1 MDSRLRREERLR
13 GLSTIRRLFE
23 SGNQGFVYPLRYI
36 WQVEPIDSAGVEFSL
51 LFSVPKRN
59 HRRANKRNLLKRRLR
74 EAFRLNKGSIVD
86 RYEGGGY
93 RINIALVYS
102 TKELHRFKTVNNAIQ
117 RVLKDISKDIEA
129 NNRSASSSVS
139 GDL

>member
-23 SGNQGFVYPLRYI
+23 SGNQGFIYPLRYI
-36 WQVEPIDSAGVEFSL
+36 WQVEPVDSAGVEFSV

-74 EAFRLNKGSIVD
+74 EAFRLGKSCNALPC
-86 RYEGGGY
+86 EQGGY
-93 RINIALVYS
+93 RINIALIYS

-117 RVLKDISKDIEA
+117 RILKELSKGVEA
-129 NNRSASSSVS
+129 NHSSASSTAS